1 MTAKQLCNR
10 FGIHP
15 TLVNRWRKQL
25 IAGPGTIFSPGQ
37 DTRGARKAPGHD
49 KLADELEWLKKNSS
63 LSIEM
68 KLSLI
73 DGSDP
78 EL

>member
-1 MTAKQLCNR
+1 MQPVRYPSDPGKPVAK
-10 FGIHP
+10 G
-15 TLVNRWRKQL
+15 TD
-25 IAGPGTIFSPGQ
+25 AGPGTIFSPGQ
-37 DTRGARKAPGHD
+37 GIRGARNASGHD

-63 LSIEM
+63 LSIEV

-73 DGSDP
+73 DGCDP